1 MKSIIIIGAGLTG
14 CLTAY
19 KIAKKYPQ
27 KKIYLID
34 ASKKILGGFDAVN
47 ISNHRVNNGYH
58 GIDVNR
64 NIDLFKFLNKKIK
77 ISFKI
82 LKDNRKIIFNKLFL
96 NDGTSLA
103 EYPLKIKKLFK
114 TKKIKN
120 KNPLKILNKLPNL
133 YKNTFSL
140 VSKRYS
146 GDIKNDIR
154 FFVPWFLPKEFELIS
169 KDEGDIFRK
178 NVRNEKIKSNIAYPQ
193 NDLFEIFTKY
203 FQKKFKKINNL
214 KIILNTKILISEG
227 EIFFIK
233 KNKKTI
239 LESENIIFCSNI
251 PFFLK
256 KVMDMINDKQMNKKF
271 LTLSLIKTK
280 KFKHDFTESIIADK
294 SNINFLRIS
303 KKRQKSSNYFVLES
317 IIKNP
322 KDINRIINEKTIRSL
337 FKSFSSEK
345 NINLKL
351 LGTKITRSIF
361 FPNKLFLKKIFQKT
375 KKEFKN
381 FKNKNKNINFFT
393 SFTFSPI
400 NMSKSWNESENFL
413 NKINE
418 SIKNESSR

>member
-1 MKSIIIIGAGLTG
+1 MKSIIVIGAGLTG

-19 KIAKKYPQ
+19 KIAKKYPK

-34 ASKKILGGFDAVN
+34 ASKKILGGFKSVN
-47 ISNHRVNNGYH
+47 ISNHRINNGYH

-64 NIDLFKFLNKKIK
+64 NIDLFRFLKKKLK

-82 LKDNRKIIFNKLFL
+82 LKDNRKIILNNFFL
-96 NDGTSLA
+96 RDGASLK
-103 EYPLKIKKLFK
+103 EYPIEIKKLFK
-114 TKKIKN
+114 IKKIKN
-120 KNPLKILNKLPNL
+120 KNPLIILKKIPNL
-133 YKNTFSL
+133 YKSTFSR

-146 GDIKNDIR
+146 GDVKNDIR

-178 NVRNEKIKSNIAYPQ
+178 NVRNKKIISRIAYPQ
-193 NDLFEIFTKY
+193 KDLFEIFGKH
-203 FQKKFKKINNL
+203 FQEQLKKINNL
-214 KIILNTKILISEG
+214 EIILNTKISINNG

-233 KNKKTI
+233 KNKKII
-239 LESENIIFCSNI
+239 LETENVIFCSNL

-256 KVMDMINDKQMNKKF
+256 KVMNMIKDKQMNKK
-271 LTLSLIKTK
+271 LLILSLIKTK
-280 KFKHDFTESIIADK
+280 KFKHDFTETIIADK
-294 SNINFLRIS
+294 ANINFLRIS
-303 KKRQKSSNYFVLES
+303 KKKQERCNYFVLES

-322 KDINRIINEKTIRSL
+322 KNISRIINERKIRYL
-337 FKSFSSEK
+337 FKSIGKK
-345 NINLKL
+345 NIDLKL
-351 LGTKITRSIF
+351 IGSKITRSIF
-361 FPNKLFLKKIFQKT
+361 FPNKLFLKKISYQA

-381 FKNKNKNINFFT
+381 FKKENKNINFIS

-418 SIKNESSR
+418 RIKK